1 MEKMEKVIVMISKD
15 SNGYGAWIENLP
27 GVYGEGDTVE
37 DAKQSIISGLNLY
50 IKHNKNLPNLLQ
62 KEYDM
67 EYHLDVLSFLDY
79 YSKIFSKPA
88 LEKITGINQKQWF
101 HYTAG
106 RSKPTKKTIKKID
119 DAFRN
124 FANEISCIHFYKSI

>member
-1 MEKMEKVIVMISKD
+1 MEKLIVTICKGID
-15 SNGYGAWIENLP
+15 GYGAWIENLP

-37 DAKQSIISGLNLY
+37 ATKQSIIRGLNLY
-50 IKHNKNLPNLLQ
+50 LKHNKNLPDLLQ

-67 EYHLDVLSFLDY
+67 EYHLDIPSFLDY

-106 RSKPTKKTIKKID
+106 RSKPTKNTIKKID
-119 DAFRN
+119 DAVRH
-124 FANEISCIHFYKSI
+124 FAKEINSIHLL